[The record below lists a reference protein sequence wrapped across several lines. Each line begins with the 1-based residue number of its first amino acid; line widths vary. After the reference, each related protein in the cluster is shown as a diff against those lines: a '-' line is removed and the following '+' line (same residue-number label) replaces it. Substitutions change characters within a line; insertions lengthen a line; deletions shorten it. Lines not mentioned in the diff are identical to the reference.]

1 MSLLAQCGLLRHT
14 NNATTKH
21 MHTEGFQKNNCTDR
35 SDLMT
40 KDKDVTTQGSK
51 AIVMY
56 SDTNY
61 SMESYPH
68 DVNCASWL
76 LTMQALSRNHGNIS

>member
-1 MSLLAQCGLLRHT
+1 M
-14 NNATTKH
+14 
-21 MHTEGFQKNNCTDR
+21 
-35 SDLMT
+35 
-40 KDKDVTTQGSK
+40 TTQGSK

-68 DVNCASWL
+68 DMNCASWL
-76 LTMQALSRNHGNIS
+76 LTMQALSTETMETLANIIPMAFHILTGFHDMQLYTHYTARQLLLHCPYGKACS